1 MWGEGMIREVLS
13 ELENVEKALETAHEE
28 EREPLLLQQAALLAQ
43 CRDLAAED
51 RVILARHPRRPKVDS
66 YVNALF
72 TDFFE
77 QRGDRSCRE
86 DRSMLCGIAMF
97 HGRPVTVIGHRKG
110 STIEDNMRYN
120 FGMPGPEGFRKALRA
135 MQQAEK
141 FHRPVITFIDT
152 PGAYPGMEAE
162 ERGQGEAIARN
173 LAAMSR
179 LRVPV
184 VSVVTGEGN
193 SGGALAIGVAN
204 RVLMM
209 ENAYYAVL
217 SPEGFASILW
227 KDASR
232 RGEACDV
239 MKLTAQDLL
248 GLGVIDEIVPEAV
261 GGAQRDAEKLYRTLD
276 TALCR
281 ALDSLTDM
289 DGDALVAQRYDRFRR
304 IGQVEDK

>member
-1 MWGEGMIREVLS
+1 MIREVLS

-66 YVNALF
+66 YVSALF

-204 RVLMM
+204 RVLML

-281 ALDSLTDM
+281 TLGSLTDM
-289 DGDALVAQRYDRFRR
+289 AGDALVAQRYDRFRR
-304 IGQVEDK
+304 IG

>member
-1 MWGEGMIREVLS
+1 MIREILE
-13 ELENVEKALETAHEE
+13 ELDAVERRLPAADED
-28 EREPLLLQQAALLAQ
+28 ERATLLLRQAMLLGQ
-43 CRDLAAED
+43 CESLTAED
-51 RVILARHPRRPKVDS
+51 RVMLARHPRRPKVRG
-66 YVNALF
+66 YVDALF

-86 DRSMLCGIAMF
+86 DASILCGIALF
-97 HGRPVTVIGHRKG
+97 HGEPVTIIGHRKG
-110 STIEDNMRYN
+110 YDINENMAFN

-135 MQQAEK
+135 MRQAEK
-141 FHRPVITFIDT
+141 FGRPVITFIDT

-162 ERGQGEAIARN
+162 ERGQSEAIARN

-184 VSVVTGEGN
+184 ISVVTGEGN
-193 SGGALAIGVAN
+193 SGGALAIGMGN
-204 RVLMM
+204 RVLML

-227 KDASR
+227 KDPSR

-248 GLGVIDEIVPEAV
+248 GFGVIDEIIPEPV
-261 GGAQRDAEKLYRTLD
+261 GGAQRDVAALYRAAD
-276 TALCR
+276 AAIVR
-281 ALDSLTDM
+281 ALDALRDM
-289 DGDALVAQRYDRFRR
+289 DGEALMRQRYERFRR
-304 IGQVEDK
+304 IGK